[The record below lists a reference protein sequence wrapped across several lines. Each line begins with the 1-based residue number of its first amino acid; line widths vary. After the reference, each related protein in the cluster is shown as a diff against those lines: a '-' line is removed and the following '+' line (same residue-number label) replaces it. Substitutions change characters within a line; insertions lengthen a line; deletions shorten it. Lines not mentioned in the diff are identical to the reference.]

1 MEGGKGVFRQ
11 GALVNLGRQITNG
24 QTGFCDDGLGFS
36 FVFRV
41 VKHEFKT
48 LLYNMVEQGMD
59 SGPNLQGILW
69 HVVEIPNALKR
80 PAHLPLI
87 LDAGHFELSQSRR
100 RKMENQTN

>member
-1 MEGGKGVFRQ
+1 MVDGKGVLRSD
-11 GALVNLGRQITNG
+11 AMVNLGRQITNG
-24 QTGFCDDGLGFS
+24 QTGFCDDGLRLR

-87 LDAGHFELSQSRR
+87 LDAGHFELEQCRR
-100 RKMENQTN
+100 RKMEYQTT